1 MADGDTDQITKK
13 FKKAIDSE
21 DRLQIIDCC
30 NQYLMHTDELE
41 LDFVIHVYNALAL
54 AHLRLEHYL
63 LSYRSV
69 VGGLTLGVEN
79 ENGMVIMEIL
89 KQKITENIRH

>member
-1 MADGDTDQITKK
+1 MADAYIDQITKK
-13 FKKAIDSE
+13 LKKAIDSE
-21 DRLQIIDCC
+21 DRLQIIECC

-41 LDFVIHVYNALAL
+41 VDFIIHVYNALAM
-54 AHLRLEHYL
+54 AHLSMEHYL

-69 VGGLTLGVEN
+69 VGGLALGVEN
-79 ENGMVIMEIL
+79 ENGLVIMEIL